1 MTPALQMQNVFI
13 IYAIAYAKMFATI
26 SAMHFYTQASTHTP

>member
-13 IYAIAYAKMFATI
+13 IYAIAYAKMFATL
-26 SAMHFYTQASTHTP
+26 SVMHFYTQASNNTP